1 MINSSEEQAMLSD
14 AARLQRHIQSEQSS
28 SDLRIAV
35 QSGME
40 RGIRN
45 SKRSALTTGSL
56 FGLAAAAVIA
66 ILLFIIPI
74 IHEEPRTAVV
84 PQTVNWGELQAFKEL
99 NSYDNDAATLESAIR
114 NDYIQLIN
122 KSAETQGYR
131 ITLNAVTADENK
143 MTVLYTATTDE
154 EQEVY
159 SVSSSEMYNLQSQSY
174 LTTNGGMGAHD
185 KVLGQDNYHKF
196 YGKTVIV
203 LDRSKPF
210 PKELQAEFQ
219 IASVNPGKM
228 DDPKTG
234 TILADMHYSP
244 RLKIS
249 FTLDPKF
256 KQTETRILYPDKT
269 VILDGHEVLL
279 SKLELSPLMIS
290 ARFTLK
296 NPDENS
302 WEVRLKINEASLRT
316 VIKSKT
322 EDGALEMPMVSG
334 NGTEDGF
341 ERVYASNLLDNPES
355 LLLELTTKT
364 SDEAVKLRIDLS
376 K

>member
-1 MINSSEEQAMLSD
+1 MINSREEQAMLSD
-14 AARLQRHIQSEQSS
+14 AARLQRHIQAELSS

-74 IHEEPRTAVV
+74 IHEEPRTALV

-99 NSYDNDAATLESAIR
+99 NTYDNDAATLESAIR

-122 KSAETQGYR
+122 KSAEAQGYR

-143 MTVLYTATTDE
+143 MTVLYTATTGE
-154 EQEVY
+154 EQELY
-159 SVSSSEMYNLQSQSY
+159 GVSSSKMYNIITQSY
-174 LTTNGGMGAHD
+174 LTSSGGMGAHD

-256 KQTETRILYPDKT
+256 KQTVTRILYPDKT
-269 VILDGHEVLL
+269 IILDGHEVLL

-302 WEVRLKINEASLRT
+302 WEARLKINEASLRT

-322 EDGALEMPMVSG
+322 EDGVLEMPMVSG
-334 NGTEDGF
+334 SGTENGF
-341 ERVYASNLLDNPES
+341 VRVYASNLLDNPES
-355 LLLELTTKT
+355 LIVELTTKT
-364 SDEAVKLRIDLS
+364 SDEAVKVNIDLS

>member
-1 MINSSEEQAMLSD
+1 MWARSVLYYVGIERRGKDDDDGRGDEKINRVFIQCGD
-14 AARLQRHIQSEQSS
+14 AARLQRHIQAELSS
-28 SDLRIAV
+28 RDIRIAV
-35 QSGME
+35 QCGME

-45 SKRSALTTGSL
+45 SKRSVLTTGSL

-66 ILLFIIPI
+66 ILLFIIP

-114 NDYIQLIN
+114 NDYIQLM
-122 KSAETQGYR
+122 S
-131 ITLNAVTADENK
+131 
-143 MTVLYTATTDE
+143 LYTATTDE

-159 SVSSSEMYNLQSQSY
+159 NVSSSKMYNLQSRSY
-174 LTTNGGMGAHD
+174 LTTSGGMGAHD

-256 KQTETRILYPDKT
+256 KKTVTRILYPGKT

-302 WEVRLKINEASLRT
+302 WKVRLKINEAFLRT

-322 EDGALEMPMVSG
+322 EDGTLEMPMVSG
-334 NGTEDGF
+334 SGTEDGF
-341 ERVYASNLLDNPES
+341 EKVYASNLLDNPES
-355 LLLELTTKT
+355 LILELTTNT

>member
-1 MINSSEEQAMLSD
+1 
-14 AARLQRHIQSEQSS
+14 
-28 SDLRIAV
+28 
-35 QSGME
+35 
-40 RGIRN
+40 
-45 SKRSALTTGSL
+45 
-56 FGLAAAAVIA
+56 
-66 ILLFIIPI
+66 
-74 IHEEPRTAVV
+74 
-84 PQTVNWGELQAFKEL
+84 
-99 NSYDNDAATLESAIR
+99 
-114 NDYIQLIN
+114 
-122 KSAETQGYR
+122 
-131 ITLNAVTADENK
+131 
-143 MTVLYTATTDE
+143 
-154 EQEVY
+154 EVY
-159 SVSSSEMYNLQSQSY
+159 NVSSSRILNTQTRSY
-174 LTTNGGMGAHD
+174 LTSAGGMGAHD

-234 TILADMHYSP
+234 TILADMHYSS

-256 KQTETRILYPDKT
+256 KKTVTRILYPDKT

-279 SKLELSPLMIS
+279 SRLELSPLMIS

-364 SDEAVKLRIDLS
+364 SDEAVKLSIDLS